1 MHVSDVSNININV
14 INNYKKFKKNFYI
27 FNLSNRKQYS
37 NFQVLEEL
45 SKIMKIKPKYELKQI
60 SKKESITQFYKSG
73 DDISKFINYK
83 NVEMLGKYITETGK
97 IVPGRVS
104 GVTSSQQRKIT
115 KAIKIARY
123 MALIPYT
130 DSHK

>member
-1 MHVSDVSNININV
+1 MRKRILKMSN
-14 INNYKKFKKNFYI
+14 
-27 FNLSNRKQYS
+27 L
-37 NFQVLEEL
+37 
-45 SKIMKIKPKYELKQI
+45 
-60 SKKESITQFYKSG
+60 
-73 DDISKFINYK
+73 DSKFINYK
-83 NVEMLGKYITETGK
+83 NIDLLKRYITETGK

-123 MALIPYT
+123 MALLPYT

>member
-1 MHVSDVSNININV
+1 MKMKAKLKTRKKKKMSN
-14 INNYKKFKKNFYI
+14 
-27 FNLSNRKQYS
+27 L
-37 NFQVLEEL
+37 
-45 SKIMKIKPKYELKQI
+45 
-60 SKKESITQFYKSG
+60 
-73 DDISKFINYK
+73 DSKFINYK
-83 NVEMLGKYITETGK
+83 NVELLGKYITETGK

>member
-1 MHVSDVSNININV
+1 MSN
-14 INNYKKFKKNFYI
+14 
-27 FNLSNRKQYS
+27 L
-37 NFQVLEEL
+37 
-45 SKIMKIKPKYELKQI
+45 
-60 SKKESITQFYKSG
+60 
-73 DDISKFINYK
+73 DSKFINYK
-83 NVEMLGKYITETGK
+83 NVELLRKYITETGK